1 MAEPV
6 WFPSAETLQRSR
18 LYRWMTQQGFQ
29 DYDQLYQASIGDIAW
44 FWGEA
49 EKAVGTEWF
58 EPYTQTLDLSRGMK
72 WPEWFAGGKL
82 NAVHNALDKWLRDPA
97 SAGRLA
103 LVWEREDGAV
113 EKYTYRELAARVNRV
128 ADGLKRQG
136 VRRGDRIGIYLPM
149 IPETVVAVLAIAKI
163 GAVFTAAYSGFGADP
178 IAKRLASAQAKML
191 ITADGQLRRGKF
203 IPMKEAADQAA
214 ELAGCVEKVVVVRR
228 HDRKTSWRPDRD
240 VDWAELETGAG
251 EAPTERMGSMDP
263 FVIIYTSGTT
273 GRPKGTVHTH
283 GSFAIR
289 AAFEIGYNL
298 DLHPGET
305 LFWLTDMGW
314 VMGPIVVFGAL
325 ANGGAVMLYEGAP
338 DYPRPDRLWAA
349 LEKHRVS
356 LLGIAPTL
364 IRSIMQYGEELPGR
378 FDLSSLQGIAS
389 TGEPWDPRAWM
400 WLFEKVG
407 RSKVPILN
415 ISGGTEI
422 GGGIV
427 SNTLLKPIAPGG
439 FNSALLGMDADV
451 YDPQKRPVRG
461 AAGELVI
468 RQPWLGMTHGFWQEP
483 ERYENTYWTVWDDT
497 WIHGDAVLRDADD
510 FWTIIGRSD
519 DTLNVAGKRMG
530 PAEIELILVDHPAV
544 MEAGVIG
551 VPDELKGE
559 VPVCF
564 VVLNEGQ
571 DPGGKLHNEL
581 MQMVTDRLGKS
592 LRPKELHF
600 VTELPKTRSAKIM
613 RRAIRAAYLNQDPGD
628 LSSLDNPESIGN
640 IRAK

>member
-1 MAEPV
+1 
-6 WFPSAETLQRSR
+6 
-18 LYRWMTQQGFQ
+18 
-29 DYDQLYQASIGDIAW
+29 
-44 FWGEA
+44 
-49 EKAVGTEWF
+49 
-58 EPYTQTLDLSRGMK
+58 
-72 WPEWFAGGKL
+72 
-82 NAVHNALDKWLRDPA
+82 
-97 SAGRLA
+97 
-103 LVWEREDGAV
+103 
-113 EKYTYRELAARVNRV
+113 
-128 ADGLKRQG
+128 
-136 VRRGDRIGIYLPM
+136 
-149 IPETVVAVLAIAKI
+149 
-163 GAVFTAAYSGFGADP
+163 
-178 IAKRLASAQAKML
+178 
-191 ITADGQLRRGKF
+191 
-203 IPMKEAADQAA
+203 
-214 ELAGCVEKVVVVRR
+214 
-228 HDRKTSWRPDRD
+228 
-240 VDWAELETGAG
+240 
-251 EAPTERMGSMDP
+251 
-263 FVIIYTSGTT
+263 
-273 GRPKGTVHTH
+273 
-283 GSFAIR
+283 
-289 AAFEIGYNL
+289 
-298 DLHPGET
+298 
-305 LFWLTDMGW
+305 
-314 VMGPIVVFGAL
+314 
-325 ANGGAVMLYEGAP
+325 
-338 DYPRPDRLWAA
+338 
-349 LEKHRVS
+349 
-356 LLGIAPTL
+356 
-364 IRSIMQYGEELPGR
+364 
-378 FDLSSLQGIAS
+378 
-389 TGEPWDPRAWM
+389 M

-530 PAEIELILVDHPAV
+530 PAEIESILVDHPAV

-628 LSSLDNPESIGN
+628 LSSLDNPESIGK